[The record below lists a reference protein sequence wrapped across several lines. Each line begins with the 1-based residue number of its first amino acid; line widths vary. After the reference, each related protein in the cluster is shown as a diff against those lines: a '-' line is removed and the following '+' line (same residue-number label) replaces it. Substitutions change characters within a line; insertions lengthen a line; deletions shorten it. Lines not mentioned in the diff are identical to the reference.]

1 MLKKFLALAVTVAL
15 SGCLEHSPKIHP
27 CVDAGN
33 AYRLAGRLVE
43 FGQRIAGSEENARQ
57 AKFIANTA
65 KAYGATVKINEF
77 SQQTIRGR
85 IKFTNIEAEL
95 TGTSKDFI
103 VIGSHFDLKNLP
115 GIKFDGAND
124 GASSTGLLLEM
135 IRAVKSSGQ
144 QLPLSLRFVFF
155 DGEECIS
162 NYDVND
168 GLYGSKHY
176 VAELAAHDELKHCRA
191 ALVLDMVGDMN
202 LNITVPVNSDENLI
216 AKLFKAAN
224 DLGYASNIER
234 YQQTIIDDH
243 EPFLKA
249 GIPAINIIDFDF
261 GPANS
266 YWHTSEDRMENISA
280 SSLETIGNIV
290 LKMIWDG
297 FFQ

>member
-1 MLKKFLALAVTVAL
+1 MLKKILLLIVTVAL
-15 SGCLEHSPKIHP
+15 SGCLKHAPKTSP
-27 CVDAGN
+27 CVNADN
-33 AYRLAGRLVE
+33 AYRLTSRLVD
-43 FGQRIAGSEENARQ
+43 FGQRIAGSEENTKQ
-57 AKFIANTA
+57 AEFIANTA
-65 KAYGATVKINEF
+65 KSYGATVKITDF

-85 IKFTNIEAEL
+85 ITFTNIEAEL
-95 TGTSKDFI
+95 PGVSKDFI

-144 QLPLSLRFVFF
+144 TLPLSLRFVFF

-162 NYDVND
+162 NYDAND

-176 VAELAAHDELKHCRA
+176 VAELATRDELKYCRA
-191 ALVLDMVGDMN
+191 ALILDMIGDSN
-202 LNITVPVNSDENLI
+202 LNITIPVNSDEHLI
-216 AKLFKAAN
+216 AELFKAAN
-224 DLGYASNIER
+224 NLGYAKNIER
-234 YQQTIIDDH
+234 HQQTIIDDH
-243 EPFLKA
+243 EPFTKA
-249 GIPAINIIDFDF
+249 NIPAIDIIDFDF

-266 YWHTSEDRMENISA
+266 YWHTSEDRMANISA
-280 SSLETIGNIV
+280 SSLEIVGNIV